1 MARAASVAD
10 HLVAR
15 ERERLER
22 MSVEER
28 VQEALALGEQ
38 AIGLLVEES
47 GVDPRQARRKLARER
62 QGGRRPSVA
71 ALVE

>member
-1 MARAASVAD
+1 MARATSVAD

-15 ERERLER
+15 EQERLER
-22 MSVEER
+22 MSLDER

-38 AIGLLVEES
+38 AIGLLAEES
-47 GVDPRQARRKLARER
+47 GVDPREARGILARER
-62 QGGRRPSVA
+62 HRGRRPSVA

>member
-1 MARAASVAD
+1 MARASSVAD

-22 MSVEER
+22 MSLEER
-28 VQEALALGEQ
+28 VQEALSLGEQ

-47 GVDPRQARRKLARER
+47 GVEPREARRIFARER
-62 QGGRRPSVA
+62 HKGRRPSVA

>member
-22 MSVEER
+22 MSLEER

-38 AIGLLVEES
+38 AIALLVAQS
-47 GVDPRQARRKLARER
+47 GLDPREARRILARER
-62 QGGRRPSVA
+62 HRGRRPSVT
-71 ALVE
+71 ALLE

>member
-1 MARAASVAD
+1 MARTASVAD

-22 MSVEER
+22 MTFEER

-38 AIGLLVEES
+38 AIGLLAEQS
-47 GVDPRQARRKLARER
+47 GVDPREARRILARER
-62 QGGRRPSVA
+62 HRGRRPSVA